1 MAQVNEAVRVRYAP
15 SPTGALHLGG
25 ARTAL
30 FNYLFARQKGGQFL
44 LRIEDTDRARLIP
57 GSQEQIEEGLRWL
70 AMKWSETPLVQ
81 SERKAIY
88 QEAPTGL
95 LERAAPFLS
104 FGTPARL
111 EQMRAEQRARH
122 EPERYDRRCRSIAK
136 DESERRAAAG
146 ERFVVRQAMP
156 TEGTTTLQDLVMGT
170 VTFRNDTL
178 DDHVLLKSDGFPTYH
193 LAFAV
198 DDHEMRIS
206 HIIRGDGWL
215 PSAPKHLLLFQ
226 AFNWLPPAFAHL
238 PLVLGPDKKPLA
250 KRHGAKDVLEYREA
264 GYLPEAVDNFIAFLG
279 WSPGTDQD
287 IFTMDQLIQAF
298 DLTKIQASPAV
309 ANLERLDW
317 LNGQFIRRL
326 TANELAARL
335 APQMPQVSVEAL
347 KPLIPLVQERLRSL
361 NEAPDML
368 RFFFEEPDGYR
379 SEQLIPKGREANAT
393 ATALTGAV
401 TTLGALADWTPESIE
416 TALRGLAER
425 LGWSS
430 RDFFMALRVAITGRT
445 VTPPLIESISR
456 LGEATGLARLER
468 AARPPRASRGGGGGK
483 GQVAPAHTSHDVLT
497 RHRTKLPRVGTGGR
511 IVTGQENRAAGVDR
525 GDAFDDF
532 ELGSIRAARHHHI
545 ADPQRNPVVDAACDD
560 QRARG

>member
-1 MAQVNEAVRVRYAP
+1 MENVTQRAPFSAEYDGRMAQVNEAVRVRYAP

-57 GSQEQIEEGLRWL
+57 GSQAQIEEGLRWL
-70 AMKWSETPLVQ
+70 GITWNETPLIQ

-88 QEAPTGL
+88 QQAAAGL
-95 LERAAPFLS
+95 LESGAAYRCFC
-104 FGTPARL
+104 TPERL
-111 EQMRAEQRARH
+111 EQMRAEPRARH
-122 EPERYDRRCRSIAK
+122 EPERYDRRCRSITK

-156 TEGTTTLQDLVMGT
+156 TDGTTTLQDLVMGT

-198 DDHEMRIS
+198 DDHAMRIS

-287 IFTMDQLIQAF
+287 IFTMEQLIPAF
-298 DLTKIQASPAV
+298 DLSKIQSSPAV

-317 LNGQFIRRL
+317 LNGQFIRRMSPDD
-326 TANELAARL
+326 LATRL
-335 APQMPQVSVEAL
+335 APRMPEVPPGAL
-347 KPLIPLVQERLRSL
+347 RPLIPLVQERLRTL
-361 NEAPDML
+361 NEAPEML
-368 RFFFEEPDGYR
+368 RFFFEDPATYQP
-379 SEQLIPKGREANAT
+379 EQLIPKGRDAAAAAAALESARQTLAALPDWQPEAI
-393 ATALTGAV
+393 G
-401 TTLGALADWTPESIE
+401 S
-416 TALRGLAER
+416 ALR
-425 LGWSS
+425 
-430 RDFFMALRVAITGRT
+430 
-445 VTPPLIESISR
+445 
-456 LGEATGLARLER
+456 AR
-468 AARPPRASRGGGGGK
+468 
-483 GQVAPAHTSHDVLT
+483 
-497 RHRTKLPRVGTGGR
+497 
-511 IVTGQENRAAGVDR
+511 
-525 GDAFDDF
+525 
-532 ELGSIRAARHHHI
+532 
-545 ADPQRNPVVDAACDD
+545 
-560 QRARG
+560 

>member
-1 MAQVNEAVRVRYAP
+1 MTAGHRFSAEYDGPVAQVNEPVRVRYAP

-44 LRIEDTDRARLIP
+44 LRIEDTDRARLKP
-57 GSQEQIEEGLRWL
+57 GSQEQIEEGLQWL
-70 AMKWSETPLVQ
+70 GITWDETPLIQ

-88 QEAPTGL
+88 QQAAAQL
-95 LERAAPFLS
+95 LESGAAYRCFC
-104 FGTPARL
+104 TPERL

-122 EPERYDRRCRSIAK
+122 EPERYDRRCRSIPPE
-136 DESERRAAAG
+136 ESDRRAAAG

-198 DDHEMRIS
+198 DDHAMRIS

-264 GYLPEAVDNFIAFLG
+264 GYLPEAVDSFIAFLG

-287 IFTMDQLIQAF
+287 IFTMKQLIQAF
-298 DLTKIQASPAV
+298 DLSKIQASPTV

-326 TANELAARL
+326 SPDELAARV
-335 APQMPQVSVEAL
+335 ASKMPNVSVQAL
-347 KPLIPLVQERLRSL
+347 TPLIPLVQERLRTL
-361 NEAPDML
+361 NDAPEML
-368 RFFFEEPDGYR
+368 RFFFEEPASYR
-379 SEQLIPKGREANAT
+379 PEQLIAKGRDAAAT
-393 ATALTGAV
+393 VSALRSAAASLRALTE
-401 TTLGALADWTPESIE
+401 WTPESIE
-416 TALRGLAER
+416 AALRRLAEQ

-430 RDFFMALRVAITGRT
+430 RDLFMTVRVAITGRT

-456 LGEATGLARLER
+456 LGSDTVLNRLER
-468 AARPPRASRGGGGGK
+468 AARALAEPAPR
-483 GQVAPAHTSHDVLT
+483 
-497 RHRTKLPRVGTGGR
+497 
-511 IVTGQENRAAGVDR
+511 
-525 GDAFDDF
+525 
-532 ELGSIRAARHHHI
+532 
-545 ADPQRNPVVDAACDD
+545 
-560 QRARG
+560 

>member
-1 MAQVNEAVRVRYAP
+1 MAEVNSPVRVRYAP

-30 FNYLFARQKGGQFL
+30 FNYLFARRRGGQFL
-44 LRIEDTDRARLIP
+44 LRIEDTDRARFKP

-70 AMKWSETPLVQ
+70 GMNWDETALIQ

-88 QEAPTGL
+88 EK
-95 LERAAPFLS
+95 AAADLIASGAAYRCFC
-104 FGTPARL
+104 TPERL

-122 EPERYDRRCRSIAK
+122 EPERYDRRCRAIPP

-156 TEGTTTLQDLVMGT
+156 LEGTTTLQDLVMGS

-250 KRHGAKDVLEYREA
+250 KRHGARDVLEYREA

-279 WSPGTDQD
+279 WSPGTEED
-287 IFTMDQLIQAF
+287 ILTIDQLIEKF
-298 DLTKIQASPAV
+298 SIDKIQASPAM

-326 TANELAARL
+326 TADALAQRL
-335 APQMPQVSVEAL
+335 AGRMPQVPVESL
-347 KPLIPLVQERLRSL
+347 KPLMPLVQERLRTL
-361 NEAPDML
+361 NEAPEML
-368 RFFFEEPDGYR
+368 RFFFEDPDSYQPG
-379 SEQLIPKGREANAT
+379 QLIPKGRDAAAT
-393 ATALTGAV
+393 AMALTEAA
-401 TTLGALADWTPESIE
+401 TTLRPLASWTPETIE
-416 TALRGLAER
+416 PALRGLAER

-430 RDFFMALRVAITGRT
+430 RDLFMGLRVAITGRT

-456 LGEATGLARLER
+456 LGKERVLARLER
-468 AARPPRASRGGGGGK
+468 AGRTLAGAAPP
-483 GQVAPAHTSHDVLT
+483 
-497 RHRTKLPRVGTGGR
+497 
-511 IVTGQENRAAGVDR
+511 
-525 GDAFDDF
+525 
-532 ELGSIRAARHHHI
+532 
-545 ADPQRNPVVDAACDD
+545 
-560 QRARG
+560 

>member
-1 MAQVNEAVRVRYAP
+1 MAQVNEPVRVRYAP

-44 LRIEDTDRARLIP
+44 LRIEDTDRARLKP
-57 GSQEQIEEGLRWL
+57 GSQEQIEEGLQWL
-70 AMKWSETPLVQ
+70 RMSWDETPLIQ

-88 QEAPTGL
+88 EQAAAEL
-95 LERAAPFLS
+95 LASGAAYRCFC
-104 FGTPARL
+104 TTQRL

-122 EPERYDRRCRSIAK
+122 EPERYDRRCRAIPRE
-136 DESERRAAAG
+136 ESEQRAAAG

-156 TEGTTTLQDLVMGT
+156 LEGTTTLQDLVMGT

-198 DDHEMRIS
+198 DDHAMRIS

-215 PSAPKHLLLFQ
+215 PSTPKHLLLFQ

-250 KRHGAKDVLEYREA
+250 KRHGAKDVLEYRDA

-287 IFTMDQLIQAF
+287 IFTMEQLIQAF
-298 DLTKIQASPAV
+298 DLSKIQASPAV

-326 TANELAARL
+326 PPQELAARI
-335 APQMPQVSVEAL
+335 APKMPTVPVEAIM
-347 KPLIPLVQERLRSL
+347 PLIPLVQERLRSL
-361 NEAPDML
+361 NDASEML
-368 RFFFEEPDGYR
+368 KFFFEEPDSYR
-379 SEQLIPKGREANAT
+379 PEQLVPKGRDATAT
-393 ATALTGAV
+393 ATALTEAAA
-401 TTLGALADWTPESIE
+401 TLRALPDWTPESIE
-416 TALRGLAER
+416 AALRGLAER
-425 LGWSS
+425 MGWSS
-430 RDFFMALRVAITGRT
+430 RDLFMAVRVAITGRT

-456 LGEATGLARLER
+456 LGKDTVLNRLER
-468 AARPPRASRGGGGGK
+468 AARTLAEPP
-483 GQVAPAHTSHDVLT
+483 
-497 RHRTKLPRVGTGGR
+497 
-511 IVTGQENRAAGVDR
+511 
-525 GDAFDDF
+525 
-532 ELGSIRAARHHHI
+532 AR
-545 ADPQRNPVVDAACDD
+545 
-560 QRARG
+560 

>member
-1 MAQVNEAVRVRYAP
+1 MAQVNEPVRVRYAP

-44 LRIEDTDRARLIP
+44 LRIEDTDRARLKP

-70 AMKWSETPLVQ
+70 GMNWDETPLVQ
-81 SERKAIY
+81 SERKAVY
-88 QEAPTGL
+88 QQAATRL
-95 LERAAPFLS
+95 LESGSAYRCFC
-104 FGTPARL
+104 TPERL

-122 EPERYDRRCRSIAK
+122 EPERYDRRCRTIPA
-136 DESERRAAAG
+136 DESARRAAAG

-215 PSAPKHLLLFQ
+215 PSAPKHLLIFQ
-226 AFNWLPPAFAHL
+226 AFKWLPPAFAHL

-279 WSPGTDQD
+279 WSPGTEQD
-287 IFTMDQLIQAF
+287 IFTMEQLIAAF
-298 DLTKIQASPAV
+298 DLSKIQASPAV

-326 TANELAARL
+326 PADELAARL
-335 APQMPQVSVEAL
+335 APLMPQVPPDAL
-347 KPLIPLVQERLRSL
+347 KPLMPLIQERLRTL
-361 NEAPDML
+361 IEATDML
-368 RFFFEEPDGYR
+368 RFFFEDPDSYR
-379 SEQLIPKGREANAT
+379 PEQLVPKGRDAAAT
-393 ATALTGAV
+393 AAALNDAASTLRALT
-401 TTLGALADWTPESIE
+401 DWTPESIE
-416 TALRGLAER
+416 PALRGLAER

-430 RDFFMALRVAITGRT
+430 RDLFMALRVAVTGRT
-445 VTPPLIESISR
+445 VTPPLIESIGR
-456 LGEATGLARLER
+456 LGKDTVLARLER
-468 AARPPRASRGGGGGK
+468 AGRTLAEPAPR
-483 GQVAPAHTSHDVLT
+483 
-497 RHRTKLPRVGTGGR
+497 
-511 IVTGQENRAAGVDR
+511 
-525 GDAFDDF
+525 
-532 ELGSIRAARHHHI
+532 
-545 ADPQRNPVVDAACDD
+545 
-560 QRARG
+560 

>member
-1 MAQVNEAVRVRYAP
+1 MAQVKEAVRVRYAP

-44 LRIEDTDRARLIP
+44 LRIEDTDRARLIV
-57 GSQEQIEEGLRWL
+57 GSQEQIEEGLHWL
-70 AMKWSETPLVQ
+70 GMTWDETPLVQ
-81 SERKAIY
+81 SERQALY
-88 QEAPTGL
+88 QQAAAGL
-95 LERAAPFLS
+95 LESGAAYRCFC
-104 FGTPARL
+104 TPQRL
-111 EQMRAEQRARH
+111 ELMRAEQRARH
-122 EPERYDRRCRSIAK
+122 EPERYDRRCRSIPSE
-136 DESERRAAAG
+136 ESERRAAAG

-198 DDHEMRIS
+198 DDHAMRIS

-250 KRHGAKDVLEYREA
+250 KRHGAKDVLEYRDA

-287 IFTMDQLIQAF
+287 IFSMEQLIQAF
-298 DLTKIQASPAV
+298 DLGKIQASPAV

-326 TANELAARL
+326 TPDELAARL
-335 APQMPQVSVEAL
+335 APLMPAVPVEAL
-347 KPLIPLVQERLRSL
+347 TPLVPLVQERLRSL

-368 RFFFEEPDGYR
+368 RFFFEDPDTYR
-379 SEQLIPKGREANAT
+379 PEQLIPKGRDAAAT
-393 ATALTGAV
+393 ATALREAAAR
-401 TTLGALADWTPESIE
+401 LRALTDWTPASIE
-416 TALRGLAER
+416 AALRAQAER
-425 LGWSS
+425 TGWSS
-430 RDFFMALRVAITGRT
+430 RDLFMALRVAVTGRT

-456 LGEATGLARLER
+456 LRKDTVLNRLER
-468 AARPPRASRGGGGGK
+468 ASQTLAGPAPR
-483 GQVAPAHTSHDVLT
+483 
-497 RHRTKLPRVGTGGR
+497 
-511 IVTGQENRAAGVDR
+511 
-525 GDAFDDF
+525 
-532 ELGSIRAARHHHI
+532 
-545 ADPQRNPVVDAACDD
+545 
-560 QRARG
+560 

>member
-1 MAQVNEAVRVRYAP
+1 MAEVNSPVRVRYAP

-30 FNYLFARQKGGQFL
+30 FNYLFARRQGGQFL
-44 LRIEDTDRARLIP
+44 LRIEDTDRARFKP

-70 AMKWSETPLVQ
+70 GMNWDETPLIQ

-88 QEAPTGL
+88 EK
-95 LERAAPFLS
+95 AAADLIARGAAYRCFC
-104 FGTPARL
+104 TPERL

-122 EPERYDRRCRSIAK
+122 EPERYDRRCRAVPA

-156 TEGTTTLQDLVMGT
+156 LEGTTTLQDLVMGT

-279 WSPGTDQD
+279 WSPGTEED
-287 IFTMDQLIQAF
+287 ILTMDQLIEKF
-298 DLTKIQASPAV
+298 SIEKIQASPAM

-326 TANELAARL
+326 TADELAQRL
-335 APQMPQVSVEAL
+335 AERMPQVPVESL
-347 KPLIPLVQERLRSL
+347 KPLMPLVQERLRTL
-361 NEAPDML
+361 NEAPEML
-368 RFFFEEPDGYR
+368 RFFFEEPDSYQPA
-379 SEQLIPKGREANAT
+379 QLIAKGRDAAAT
-393 ATALTGAV
+393 AMALTEAA
-401 TTLGALADWTPESIE
+401 TTLRPLTTWTPETIE
-416 TALRGLAER
+416 PALRGLAER

-430 RDFFMALRVAITGRT
+430 RDLFMALRVAITGRT

-456 LGEATGLARLER
+456 LGKETVLARLER
-468 AARPPRASRGGGGGK
+468 AGRTLAGPAPP
-483 GQVAPAHTSHDVLT
+483 
-497 RHRTKLPRVGTGGR
+497 
-511 IVTGQENRAAGVDR
+511 
-525 GDAFDDF
+525 
-532 ELGSIRAARHHHI
+532 
-545 ADPQRNPVVDAACDD
+545 
-560 QRARG
+560 

>member
-1 MAQVNEAVRVRYAP
+1 MAQVNEPVRVRYAP

-30 FNYLFARQKGGQFL
+30 FNHLFARQKGGQCL
-44 LRIEDTDRARLIP
+44 LRIEDTDRARSIP

-70 AMKWSETPLVQ
+70 GMSWGETPLIQ

-88 QEAPTGL
+88 QQAAAGRLESGAPY
-95 LERAAPFLS
+95 RS
-104 FGTPARL
+104 FCTPERL

-122 EPERYDRRCRSIAK
+122 EPERYDRRCRSIPK
-136 DESERRAAAG
+136 EESERRAAAG

-156 TEGTTTLQDLVMGT
+156 TEGPTPLQDLVMGT

-178 DDHVLLKSDGFPTYH
+178 DDHVLLKSDGFPTYN

-198 DDHEMRIS
+198 DDHAMRIS

-287 IFTMDQLIQAF
+287 IFTMDQLIEAF
-298 DLTKIQASPAV
+298 DLSKIQASPAV

-326 TANELAARL
+326 TSDQLAARL
-335 APQMPQVSVEAL
+335 SPLMPAVPVEAL
-347 KPLIPLVQERLRSL
+347 TPLIPLVQERLRSL

-368 RFFFEEPDGYR
+368 RFFFEEPDTYR
-379 SEQLIPKGREANAT
+379 PEQLIPKGRDAVAT
-393 ATALTGAV
+393 ATALIEAA
-401 TTLGALADWTPESIE
+401 TTVRALTAWTPESIE
-416 TALRGLAER
+416 AALRTLAER

-430 RDFFMALRVAITGRT
+430 RDLFMALRVAVTGRT

-456 LGEATGLARLER
+456 LGKDTVVARLER
-468 AARPPRASRGGGGGK
+468 AARTRAEPAPRQRRAGGS
-483 GQVAPAHTSHDVLT
+483 GQ
-497 RHRTKLPRVGTGGR
+497 
-511 IVTGQENRAAGVDR
+511 
-525 GDAFDDF
+525 
-532 ELGSIRAARHHHI
+532 
-545 ADPQRNPVVDAACDD
+545 
-560 QRARG
+560 

>member
-1 MAQVNEAVRVRYAP
+1 MAQVKEPVRVRYAP

-70 AMKWSETPLVQ
+70 GMTWDETPLIQ

-88 QEAPTGL
+88 QEAAAGL
-95 LERAAPFLS
+95 LESGAAYRCFC
-104 FGTPARL
+104 TPERL

-122 EPERYDRRCRSIAK
+122 EPERYDRRCRAIPAG
-136 DESERRAAAG
+136 ESARRAAAG
-146 ERFVVRQAMP
+146 ERFVVLRAMP

-279 WSPGTDQD
+279 WSPGTEED
-287 IFTMDQLIQAF
+287 ILTMDQLIEKF
-298 DLTKIQASPAV
+298 SIEKIQASPAM

-326 TANELAARL
+326 SADELGARVGAPL
-335 APQMPQVSVEAL
+335 APGA
-347 KPLIPLVQERLRSL
+347 
-361 NEAPDML
+361 
-368 RFFFEEPDGYR
+368 G
-379 SEQLIPKGREANAT
+379 
-393 ATALTGAV
+393 GAV
-401 TTLGALADWTPESIE
+401 QALAP
-416 TALRGLAER
+416 
-425 LGWSS
+425 
-430 RDFFMALRVAITGRT
+430 
-445 VTPPLIESISR
+445 
-456 LGEATGLARLER
+456 LGE
-468 AARPPRASRGGGGGK
+468 
-483 GQVAPAHTSHDVLT
+483 
-497 RHRTKLPRVGTGGR
+497 
-511 IVTGQENRAAGVDR
+511 
-525 GDAFDDF
+525 
-532 ELGSIRAARHHHI
+532 
-545 ADPQRNPVVDAACDD
+545 
-560 QRARG
+560 

>member
-1 MAQVNEAVRVRYAP
+1 MAQVNSPVRVRYAP

-30 FNYLFARQKGGQFL
+30 FNYLFARRQGGQFL
-44 LRIEDTDRARLIP
+44 LRIEDTDRVRFKP

-70 AMKWSETPLVQ
+70 GMNWDETPLVQ
-81 SERKAIY
+81 SERKPVY
-88 QEAPTGL
+88 
-95 LERAAPFLS
+95 ERAAATLIASGAAYRCFC
-104 FGTPARL
+104 TPERL

-122 EPERYDRRCRSIAK
+122 EPERYDRRCRAIAL

-156 TEGTTTLQDLVMGT
+156 LEGTTTLQDLVMGT

-279 WSPGTDQD
+279 WSPGTEED
-287 IFTMDQLIQAF
+287 ILTMDQLIEKF
-298 DLTKIQASPAV
+298 SIEKIQASPAM

-326 TANELAARL
+326 TADELAARL
-335 APQMPQVSVEAL
+335 AARMPQVPVDSL
-347 KPLIPLVQERLRSL
+347 KPLMPLVKERLRTL

-368 RFFFEEPDGYR
+368 RFFFDEPNTYR
-379 SEQLIPKGREANAT
+379 AEQLTPKGRDAPAAAAALKST
-393 ATALTGAV
+393 ASILDG
-401 TTLGALADWTPESIE
+401 LSEWTPETIE
-416 TALRGLAER
+416 PALRGLAEQI
-425 LGWSS
+425 GWSS
-430 RDFFMALRVAITGRT
+430 KDLFMVLRVAITGRT
-445 VTPPLIESISR
+445 VTPPLIESMSR
-456 LGEATGLARLER
+456 LGKDRVLGRLER
-468 AARPPRASRGGGGGK
+468 AATA
-483 GQVAPAHTSHDVLT
+483 L
-497 RHRTKLPRVGTGGR
+497 
-511 IVTGQENRAAGVDR
+511 
-525 GDAFDDF
+525 
-532 ELGSIRAARHHHI
+532 
-545 ADPQRNPVVDAACDD
+545 ADP
-560 QRARG
+560 